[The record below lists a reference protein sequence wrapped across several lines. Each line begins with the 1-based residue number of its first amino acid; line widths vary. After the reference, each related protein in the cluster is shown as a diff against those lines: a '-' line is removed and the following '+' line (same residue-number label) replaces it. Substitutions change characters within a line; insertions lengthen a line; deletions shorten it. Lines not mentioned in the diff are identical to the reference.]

1 MTHAPFPHD
10 HQLCSDLDVAS
21 PAGVTQH
28 VPGHPTIPLSDL
40 DALGR
45 FLRKEFWAADLEA
58 MASRL
63 WILTTPSSANV
74 HPLHRQKVQ
83 GRDIVVTEDPR
94 LHLLWIN
101 NRIFIKPLPIYL
113 LSYAFWNLTQDPSFA
128 GRLKLRRAAMG
139 FLRTYR
145 HLIQHESDLMI
156 AQKDDLRL
164 VPNKVNWAELSIFL
178 ADLELLEDSEAS
190 ARFHYGEIRLSR
202 LNFYAPIL
210 FGRFYYEHIPM
221 QYGEYFA
228 RLYGPLLFIFAVVT
242 TILNSMQVALA
253 AKPEQESSG
262 YYLWEIFYWFGV
274 VTLLITV
281 VVGCSLILLWVG
293 MIANEW
299 KFALKNRHKAQGQSL
314 TTRRGLEMIH
324 SVYMQYALDK

>member
-63 WILTTPSSANV
+63 
-74 HPLHRQKVQ
+74 QKVQ

-101 NRIFIKPLPIYL
+101 NRIFIKPLPICL
-113 LSYAFWNLTQDPSFA
+113 LSHSLWKSISLPQDASFA
-128 GRLKLRRAAMG
+128 ERLKIRRAAMG

-190 ARFHYGEIRLSR
+190 ARYHYGEIRLSR

-299 KFALKNRHKAQGQSL
+299 KFALKNRHKAQGQS
-314 TTRRGLEMIH
+314 M
-324 SVYMQYALDK
+324 S